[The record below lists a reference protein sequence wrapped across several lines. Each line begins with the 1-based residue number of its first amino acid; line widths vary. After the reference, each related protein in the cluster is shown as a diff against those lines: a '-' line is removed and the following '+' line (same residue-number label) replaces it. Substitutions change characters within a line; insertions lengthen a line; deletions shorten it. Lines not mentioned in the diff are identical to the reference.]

1 MTADKQLKAYI
12 DRVLRLKE
20 EQDTIGDDIREIY
33 AEAKA
38 EGYDKT
44 IMGKLVAHLRRELKQ
59 GAGAVA
65 EAESIFDTYLHAYQR
80 ASGTP
85 VAIAHTHEEKFDAE
99 TGEILEDINP
109 RLVKQV
115 VDGMQTEAGRAALI
129 AAVDILIEQEE
140 AEEEFHTNP
149 EEEGEAKGASSVE
162 AEDRA
167 EGDADRQRSPE
178 AGTTDG
184 GRQGVRE
191 QEASAPVPASNPE
204 TVGGFPVAAAP
215 TSAEETGGYS
225 SKAARVA
232 VENVVDKSVTVV
244 GTESGTVSNGSR
256 PADPAVSGGE
266 PGIPSS
272 DDSGE
277 KMETGSNPVP
287 GRRDV
292 KSLHSNAESERATNT
307 NSEID
312 PSEDREEGHSLD
324 GNADANAGGGHVNA
338 QSEAAQ
344 RAGALVKPAP
354 AHKPLRPLCRNPG
367 EHCGGYG
374 STHCASCIRA
384 SKQTEVAA

>member
-38 EGYDKT
+38 AGYDKT

-65 EAESIFDTYLHAYQR
+65 EAESIFDTYLNAYQR

-85 VAIAHTHEEKFDAE
+85 VATHTHEEEFDPI
-99 TGEILEDINP
+99 TGEFLDQPVNAK
-109 RLVKQV
+109 LVATV
-115 VDGMQTEAGRAALI
+115 ATGMQTEIGRKALI
-129 AAVDILIEQEE
+129 AAVDIMIAREE

-149 EEEGEAKGASSVE
+149 EEEAEAKGAATVD

-167 EGDADRQRSPE
+167 EGDADRQRSPK

-191 QEASAPVPASNPE
+191 QVASSPVPASNSETHQRPSTNDEPSQEVGPQAEASPAGTGAGTLADREGRHEGEAAPVDLPTNQPE
-204 TVGGFPVAAAP
+204 TA
-215 TSAEETGGYS
+215 T
-225 SKAARVA
+225 KQRVNGHSQHEGA
-232 VENVVDKSVTVV
+232 NAQATVRNEVVTVV
-244 GTESGTVSNGSR
+244 GTERGTVS
-256 PADPAVSGGE
+256 
-266 PGIPSS
+266 
-272 DDSGE
+272 
-277 KMETGSNPVP
+277 
-287 GRRDV
+287 
-292 KSLHSNAESERATNT
+292 

-312 PSEDREEGHSLD
+312 PTEDRKEDHSLD
-324 GNADANAGGGHVNA
+324 GNADASVGGRHVTA
-338 QSEAAQ
+338 QANRAAT
-344 RAGALVKPAP
+344 AGALVQVAP
-354 AHKPLRPLCRNPG
+354 ATKPLRPHCRNPG

-374 STHCASCIRA
+374 STHCGSCLRA
-384 SKQTEVAA
+384 AREPELEACT

>member
-65 EAESIFDTYLHAYQR
+65 EAESIFDTYLNAYQR

-109 RLVKQV
+109 RLAKQV

-140 AEEEFHTNP
+140 AEESRANV
-149 EEEGEAKGASSVE
+149 EEGA
-162 AEDRA
+162 
-167 EGDADRQRSPE
+167 ADE
-178 AGTTDG
+178 
-184 GRQGVRE
+184 
-191 QEASAPVPASNPE
+191 SAVVSDDPASRTDDASE
-204 TVGGFPVAAAP
+204 RQHSSTVGFADDCRTGGKEQSAAAAAP
-215 TSAEETGGYS
+215 VGGADAYAEGIP
-225 SKAARVA
+225 
-232 VENVVDKSVTVV
+232 
-244 GTESGTVSNGSR
+244 VSNGSR
-256 PADPAVSGGE
+256 PADPAVPGGE
-266 PGIPSS
+266 PSTPSS
-272 DDSGE
+272 DASGE
-277 KMETGSNPVP
+277 KMELGSNPVP

-307 NSEID
+307 NSEIY
-312 PSEDREEGHSLD
+312 PNEDRGEGHSLD
-324 GNADANAGGGHVNA
+324 GNADANAGGGHVND
-338 QSEAAQ
+338 QSNAATHG
-344 RAGALVKPAP
+344 AGALVNSAP
-354 AHKPLRPLCRNPG
+354 ARKPLRPLCRNPG
-367 EHCGGYG
+367 ENCGGYG

-384 SKQTEVAA
+384 SKQAEEVAA